1 MDELLDAI
9 SKEQEN
15 RFNKPWNK
23 LDKGLKLNRI
33 NNYVDTYECT
43 EEKRKELK
51 LLLLKNFNTNIL
63 KNDHIEYDQEE
74 NIIKNIKI
82 LIFKDD
88 KFELTTKINVKNKP
102 KNKSKTK
109 TNIERHFNRSKKT
122 ESRTM

>member
-51 LLLLKNFNTNIL
+51 LLLLKIFNTNIL
-63 KNDHIEYDQEE
+63 KNDHIVYDQEE

-122 ESRTM
+122 DSRTM